1 MRLITKKGNGMMNN
15 CEASKQK
22 TNPKSRNWKLA
33 VRYTPQVFAFYMAA
47 IMAFLMSA
55 VIVAANAGIKEDFLA
70 RVLNA
75 YKLAMP
81 VAFCC
86 VLLVRPLVMK
96 LVAVTVRK

>member
-1 MRLITKKGNGMMNN
+1 MSN
-15 CEASKQK
+15 SK
-22 TNPKSRNWKLA
+22 TNQSIPTPELSRWKLPA
-33 VRYTPQVFAFYMAA
+33 RYTPQVFAFYMAA
-47 IMAFLMSA
+47 IMAFLMST
-55 VIVAANAGIKEDFLA
+55 VIVAANGGIKEDFLA

-96 LVAVTVRK
+96 LVAMTVRK

>member
-1 MRLITKKGNGMMNN
+1 MSNFETSQSTPSLGL
-15 CEASKQK
+15 
-22 TNPKSRNWKLA
+22 SRWKLPA
-33 VRYTPQVFAFYMAA
+33 RYTPQVFAFYMAA
-47 IMAFLMSA
+47 IMAFLMSG

-70 RVLNA
+70 RVLHA
-75 YKLAMP
+75 YQLAMP